1 MDNINENIEK
11 LSEKKLPNEDEE
23 FNNFFFVGG
32 ADWIKS
38 NKENIS
44 KEKKN
49 KIKLFL
55 KKYLLLDNVN
65 FLFGTGSS
73 IHLGAESIQG
83 IPKKVMDKI
92 DGIDEIEQK
101 DKTDETN
108 KKDEIKNL
116 FKELKDK
123 YVDKIKEEIKKG
135 KDYFIWEDKAIKPI
149 IDKISNDLKV
159 NLKISEEDEIEKIK
173 FKKDI
178 EKELKENREKIE
190 TEDIIKAI
198 FTSDNIKKYIIN
210 LDEVNENLKKIT
222 EEVKLKL
229 ELLKLINED
238 KKINLKEAIMNE
250 KFNNKEK
257 EEIYKLGIEVKL
269 EDFLNYL
276 YALKYL
282 MEQSEGLI
290 SKKEIDLENLKQ
302 LIETIKKG
310 IFEMCDIDNIS
321 FEDNFFF
328 NREADSVI
336 SARIKIET
344 RKKMEKEGKY
354 TYHRSFLTSLLQR
367 PLNLRRANIF
377 TLNYDLAF
385 EYACDELGIE
395 YINGFV
401 GFNERNF
408 RPEVYNY
415 DFFFPGDT
423 TEGKVRRI
431 ERVIKY
437 YKLHGSLNWVYKNQ
451 NKNNPYGL
459 YEIPIELVRMKLKNK
474 MDNLGE
480 IMIYPTSSKKEY
492 TLNFPYS
499 ELFRKFADRLQ
510 QPEAV
515 LFVIGYSFYDEHVN
529 DIIYQ
534 ALANPSFTLVIV
546 DFNGTQSGGEIKRLN
561 DLKDPRIIISQGGE
575 LGDFKYF
582 SKELLPTM
590 DQEDTRAKVMSS
602 IEKLYTKEDNEK
614 SEV

>member
-328 NREADSVI
+328 
-336 SARIKIET
+336 
-344 RKKMEKEGKY
+344 
-354 TYHRSFLTSLLQR
+354 
-367 PLNLRRANIF
+367 
-377 TLNYDLAF
+377 
-385 EYACDELGIE
+385 
-395 YINGFV
+395 
-401 GFNERNF
+401 
-408 RPEVYNY
+408 
-415 DFFFPGDT
+415 
-423 TEGKVRRI
+423 
-431 ERVIKY
+431 
-437 YKLHGSLNWVYKNQ
+437 
-451 NKNNPYGL
+451 
-459 YEIPIELVRMKLKNK
+459 
-474 MDNLGE
+474 
-480 IMIYPTSSKKEY
+480 
-492 TLNFPYS
+492 
-499 ELFRKFADRLQ
+499 
-510 QPEAV
+510 
-515 LFVIGYSFYDEHVN
+515 
-529 DIIYQ
+529 
-534 ALANPSFTLVIV
+534 
-546 DFNGTQSGGEIKRLN
+546 KR
-561 DLKDPRIIISQGGE
+561 G
-575 LGDFKYF
+575 
-582 SKELLPTM
+582 
-590 DQEDTRAKVMSS
+590 
-602 IEKLYTKEDNEK
+602 
-614 SEV
+614 

>member
-1 MDNINENIEK
+1 MDSINENIEK
-11 LSEKKLPNEDEE
+11 LSEKKLPNEAEE

-32 ADWIKS
+32 DDWIK
-38 NKENIS
+38 NEKESIS

-73 IHLGAESIQG
+73 IHLGAETVQR
-83 IPKKVMDKI
+83 IPEKVT
-92 DGIDEIEQK
+92 DEIE
-101 DKTDETN
+101 E
-108 KKDEIKNL
+108 KDEVKNL
-116 FKELKDK
+116 FKKLKNK
-123 YVDKIKEEIKKG
+123 YVDKIKEEIRKG
-135 KDYFIWEDKAIKPI
+135 KDYFIWEDKVLKPI
-149 IDKISNDLKV
+149 IDKIFD
-159 NLKISEEDEIEKIK
+159 NLKENLEISEEDEIKKIK

-178 EKELKENREKIE
+178 EEELRENSKKI
-190 TEDIIKAI
+190 DSKNIIKTI
-198 FTSDNIKKYIIN
+198 FANDNIKKYNII
-210 LDEVNENLKKIT
+210 LDEVDEILKNIT
-222 EEVKLKL
+222 EKFKIEL
-229 ELLKLINED
+229 ELLKLIN
-238 KKINLKEAIMNE
+238 KNKINLKEIAINE
-250 KFNNKEK
+250 KFNDEEKEK
-257 EEIYKLGIEVKL
+257 IYKLGIEVKL

-282 MEQSEGLI
+282 MEQSEGII
-290 SKKEIDLENLKQ
+290 SKEEIDIEKLEQ
-302 LIETIKKG
+302 LIETIKKA

-321 FEDNFFF
+321 FEDNLFFK
-328 NREADSVI
+328 READSVI

-377 TLNYDLAF
+377 TLNYDLTF

-602 IEKLYTKEDNEK
+602 IEKLYPKEDNEK

>member
-1 MDNINENIEK
+1 MDNQKEVIENK
-11 LSEKKLPNEDEE
+11 NSEKDQNNEKRS
-23 FNNFFFVGG
+23 NNCFFVGEER
-32 ADWIKS
+32 WIK
-38 NKENIS
+38 N
-44 KEKKN
+44 EKIDKDKKS

-83 IPKKVMDKI
+83 IPKQISEKI
-92 DGIDEIEQK
+92 EKNDDV
-101 DKTDETN
+101 N
-108 KKDEIKNL
+108 NL
-116 FKELKDK
+116 FKKLKEK
-123 YVDKIKEEIKKG
+123 YEDRKFLDIKEEIKKG
-135 KDYFIWEDKAIKPI
+135 NDFFIWEDKVLNPI
-149 IDKISNDLKV
+149 IDKIFD
-159 NLKISEEDEIEKIK
+159 NLKEKLIISEKDEIKKIK
-173 FKKDI
+173 FKKDM
-178 EKELKENREKIE
+178 EEELKENSKNI
-190 TEDIIKAI
+190 DSKNIIKTI
-198 FTSDNIKKYIIN
+198 FANDNIKKYNIN
-210 LDEVNENLKKIT
+210 IDEVDEILKKIT
-222 EEVKLKL
+222 KNIKTKL
-229 ELLKLINED
+229 ELLNLINED
-238 KKINLKEAIMNE
+238 NKINLKEIAINE
-250 KFNNKEK
+250 KFNDEEKEK
-257 EEIYKLGIEVKL
+257 IYKLGIEVKL

-290 SKKEIDLENLKQ
+290 SKEEIDIEKLEQ
-302 LIETIKKG
+302 LIETIKKA
-310 IFEMCDIDNIS
+310 IFKMCDSI
-321 FEDNFFF
+321 
-328 NREADSVI
+328 I
-336 SARIKIET
+336 SAKIKIET
-344 RKKMEKEGKY
+344 RKKIEKEGRY
-354 TYHRSFLTSLLQR
+354 TYHKSLLTSLLQR

-408 RPEVYNY
+408 RPEVYSY

-437 YKLHGSLNWVYKNQ
+437 YKLHGSLNWIYKNQ

-459 YEIPIELVRMKLKNK
+459 YEIPIELVRMKLENEK
-474 MDNLGE
+474 DNLGE

-515 LFVIGYSFYDEHVN
+515 LFVVGYSFYDEHIN

-534 ALANPSFTLVIV
+534 ALANPSFTLIIV
-546 DFNGTQSGGEIKRLN
+546 DFKGTENGGEIKRLN
-561 DLKDPRIIISQGGE
+561 DLKDPRIIICQGEE

-590 DQEDTRAKVMSS
+590 DQEDTRIKVMNS
-602 IEKLYTKEDNEK
+602 IEKLYPKEDDEK

>member
-1 MDNINENIEK
+1 MKLEVYKILSINFSKNRTHGGSVLDNKNEVIENQNVDK
-11 LSEKKLPNEDEE
+11 DQISEKKS
-23 FNNFFFVGG
+23 NNCFFVGEER
-32 ADWIKS
+32 WIENEKIDKDKKS
-38 NKENIS
+38 
-44 KEKKN
+44 
-49 KIKLFL
+49 KIKLFF

-73 IHLGAESIQG
+73 IHLGAESIQE
-83 IPKKVMDKI
+83 IPKQISEKI
-92 DGIDEIEQK
+92 EKNDDV
-101 DKTDETN
+101 N
-108 KKDEIKNL
+108 NL
-116 FKELKDK
+116 FKKLKEK
-123 YVDKIKEEIKKG
+123 YENRKLLDVKEEIEKG
-135 KDYFIWEDKAIKPI
+135 NDYLIWEN
-149 IDKISNDLKV
+149 KINDLEEGLKSKLKELKIQKEKV
-159 NLKISEEDEIEKIK
+159 NLKEIIEKNELD
-173 FKKDI
+173 DI
-178 EKELKENREKIE
+178 
-190 TEDIIKAI
+190 
-198 FTSDNIKKYIIN
+198 
-210 LDEVNENLKKIT
+210 
-222 EEVKLKL
+222 
-229 ELLKLINED
+229 
-238 KKINLKEAIMNE
+238 
-250 KFNNKEK
+250 EK
-257 EEIYKLGIEVKL
+257 EEIYKLGVEVKL

-282 MEQSEGLI
+282 MKQSEGLI
-290 SKKEIDLENLKQ
+290 SKNELEIDIEKLGK
-302 LIETIKKG
+302 LIEAIKKA

-321 FEDNFFF
+321 FVKNWFLNKKGNKE
-328 NREADSVI
+328 
-336 SARIKIET
+336 IKE
-344 RKKMEKEGKY
+344 KMEKEGKY
-354 TYHRSFLTSLLQR
+354 TYHKSFLTSLLQR

-385 EYACDELGIE
+385 EYAYDELGIE

-459 YEIPIELVRMKLKNK
+459 YEIPIELVRMKLENK

-515 LFVIGYSFYDEHVN
+515 LFVVGYSFYDEHIN

-534 ALANPSFTLVIV
+534 ALANPSFTLIIV
-546 DFNGTQSGGEIKRLN
+546 DFNGTKNDGEIKRLN
-561 DLKDPRIIISQGGE
+561 DLKDPRIIICQGEE

-582 SKELLPTM
+582 SKELLPTI
-590 DQEDTRAKVMSS
+590 DQEDTRAKVMNSLD
-602 IEKLYTKEDNEK
+602 KLYQTENDKK
-614 SEV
+614 QEV

>member
-1 MDNINENIEK
+1 MEIKNETIENQNK
-11 LSEKKLPNEDEE
+11 QKVL
-23 FNNFFFVGG
+23 NNKIFSNCFFVGG
-32 ADWIKS
+32 ESWIK
-38 NKENIS
+38 N
-44 KEKKN
+44 EKLDKDKKS

-73 IHLGAESIQG
+73 IHLGAESIQA
-83 IPKKVMDKI
+83 IPKQVSEKI
-92 DGIDEIEQK
+92 EKNDDV
-101 DKTDETN
+101 
-108 KKDEIKNL
+108 KNL
-116 FKELKDK
+116 FKKLKEK
-123 YVDKIKEEIKKG
+123 YEDRKFLDIKEEIKKG
-135 KDYFIWEDKAIKPI
+135 NDFFIWEDKVLKPI
-149 IDKISNDLKV
+149 IDKIFD
-159 NLKISEEDEIEKIK
+159 NLKEKLKIFEEDEIKKIK
-173 FKKDI
+173 LKKDI
-178 EKELKENREKIE
+178 EEELKKNSKNIDSK
-190 TEDIIKAI
+190 DIIKTI
-198 FTSDNIKKYIIN
+198 FANDNIKKYNIN
-210 LDEVNENLKKIT
+210 LDEVDEILKSITKNLKI
-222 EEVKLKL
+222 EL
-229 ELLKLINED
+229 ELLNLINED
-238 KKINLKEAIMNE
+238 NKINLKEIAINE
-250 KFNNKEK
+250 KFNDEEKEK
-257 EEIYKLGIEVKL
+257 IYKLGIEVKL

-290 SKKEIDLENLKQ
+290 SKEEIDIEKLEQ
-302 LIETIKKG
+302 LIETIKKA
-310 IFEMCDIDNIS
+310 IFKMCDIDKIS
-321 FEDNFFF
+321 FDDNLFFK
-328 NREADSVI
+328 REANSII
-336 SARIKIET
+336 SAKIKIET
-344 RKKMEKEGKY
+344 RKKIEKEGRY
-354 TYHRSFLTSLLQR
+354 TYHKSLLTSLLQR

-408 RPEVYNY
+408 RPEVYSY

-437 YKLHGSLNWVYKNQ
+437 YKLHGSLNWIYKNQ

-459 YEIPIELVRMKLKNK
+459 YEIPIELVRMKLENEK
-474 MDNLGE
+474 DNLGE

-515 LFVIGYSFYDEHVN
+515 LFVVGYSFYDEHIN

-534 ALANPSFTLVIV
+534 ALANPSFTLIIV
-546 DFNGTQSGGEIKRLN
+546 DFKGTENGGEIKRLN
-561 DLKDPRIIISQGGE
+561 DLKDPRIIICQGEE

-590 DQEDTRAKVMSS
+590 DQEDTRIKVMNS
-602 IEKLYTKEDNEK
+602 IEKLYPKEDDEK

>member
-1 MDNINENIEK
+1 MDNKNEIVENK
-11 LSEKKLPNEDEE
+11 NSEKDQNNEKK
-23 FNNFFFVGG
+23 FNNCFFVGEER
-32 ADWIKS
+32 WIENEKIDKDKKS
-38 NKENIS
+38 
-44 KEKKN
+44 

-73 IHLGAESIQG
+73 IHLGAESIQE
-83 IPKKVMDKI
+83 IPKQISEKI
-92 DGIDEIEQK
+92 EKNDDV
-101 DKTDETN
+101 N
-108 KKDEIKNL
+108 NL
-116 FKELKDK
+116 FKKLKEK
-123 YVDKIKEEIKKG
+123 YENRKLLDVKEEIEKG
-135 KDYFIWEDKAIKPI
+135 NDCLIWEN
-149 IDKISNDLKV
+149 KINDLEEELKNKLKEFKIENEKV
-159 NLKISEEDEIEKIK
+159 NLKEIIVKNK
-173 FKKDI
+173 LDNS
-178 EKELKENREKIE
+178 EKEK
-190 TEDIIKAI
+190 
-198 FTSDNIKKYIIN
+198 
-210 LDEVNENLKKIT
+210 
-222 EEVKLKL
+222 
-229 ELLKLINED
+229 
-238 KKINLKEAIMNE
+238 
-250 KFNNKEK
+250 
-257 EEIYKLGIEVKL
+257 IYKLGVEVKL

-282 MEQSEGLI
+282 MKQSEGLI
-290 SKKEIDLENLKQ
+290 SKNELEIDIEKLGK
-302 LIETIKKG
+302 LIEAIKKA
-310 IFEMCDIDNIS
+310 IFEMCDIDRIS
-321 FEDNFFF
+321 FDNNHFLKKEE
-328 NREADSVI
+328 NKE
-336 SARIKIET
+336 IKD
-344 RKKMEKEGKY
+344 KMEKEGRY
-354 TYHRSFLTSLLQR
+354 TYHKSLLTSLLQR

-408 RPEVYNY
+408 RPEVYSY

-437 YKLHGSLNWVYKNQ
+437 YKLHGSLNWIYKNQ

-459 YEIPIELVRMKLKNK
+459 YEIPIELVRMKLENEK
-474 MDNLGE
+474 DNLGE

-515 LFVIGYSFYDEHVN
+515 LFVVGYSFYDEHIN
-529 DIIYQ
+529 NIIYQ
-534 ALANPSFTLVIV
+534 ALANPSFTLIIV
-546 DFNGTQSGGEIKRLN
+546 DFKGTGNGGEIKRLN
-561 DLKDPRIIISQGGE
+561 DLKDPRIIICQGEE

-590 DQEDTRAKVMSS
+590 DQEDTRIKVMNS
-602 IEKLYTKEDNEK
+602 IEKLYPKEDDEK

>member
-1 MDNINENIEK
+1 MKLEVYKILSINFSENKTHGGSVLDNKNEVIENQNVEKDKINE
-11 LSEKKLPNEDEE
+11 KKS
-23 FNNFFFVGG
+23 NNCFFVGG
-32 ADWIKS
+32 DDWIENKNLKKEEKERYKS
-38 NKENIS
+38 
-44 KEKKN
+44 

-73 IHLGAESIQG
+73 IHLGAESIQE
-83 IPKKVMDKI
+83 IPKQIIKKIQENNDIKELFENLKNKYEERKLLSSGIKEKIQKGNDCLIWGNKI
-92 DGIDEIEQK
+92 D
-101 DKTDETN
+101 
-108 KKDEIKNL
+108 NL
-116 FKELKDK
+116 EEELKNK
-123 YVDKIKEEIKKG
+123 LKKLKIEKE
-135 KDYFIWEDKAIKPI
+135 
-149 IDKISNDLKV
+149 KV
-159 NLKISEEDEIEKIK
+159 NLKEIIEENK
-173 FKKDI
+173 
-178 EKELKENREKIE
+178 
-190 TEDIIKAI
+190 
-198 FTSDNIKKYIIN
+198 
-210 LDEVNENLKKIT
+210 LDET
-222 EEVKLKL
+222 
-229 ELLKLINED
+229 
-238 KKINLKEAIMNE
+238 
-250 KFNNKEK
+250 EK

-282 MEQSEGLI
+282 MEQSEDLI
-290 SKKEIDLENLKQ
+290 SKEEIDIEKLGQ
-302 LIETIKKG
+302 LIKIIKKA
-310 IFEMCDIDNIS
+310 IFEMCDIDKIS
-321 FEDNFFF
+321 FDDNHFLKKEE
-328 NREADSVI
+328 NNE
-336 SARIKIET
+336 IKD
-344 RKKMEKEGKY
+344 KMKKEGKY
-354 TYHRSFLTSLLQR
+354 TYHKSFLTSLLQR

-401 GFNERNF
+401 GFNKRNF
-408 RPEVYNY
+408 RPEVYSY

-437 YKLHGSLNWVYKNQ
+437 YKLHGSLNWVYRNQ

-459 YEIPIELVRMKLKNK
+459 YEIPIELVRMNLKNEE
-474 MDNLGE
+474 DNLGE

-515 LFVIGYSFYDEHVN
+515 LFVVGYSFYDEHVN

-534 ALANPSFTLVIV
+534 ALANPSFTLIIV
-546 DFNGTQSGGEIKRLN
+546 DFKGTGNGGEIKRLN
-561 DLKDPRIIISQGGE
+561 DLKDPRIIICQGEE

-590 DQEDTRAKVMSS
+590 DQEDTRIKVMNS
-602 IEKLYTKEDNEK
+602 IEKLYPKEDD
-614 SEV
+614 

>member
-1 MDNINENIEK
+1 MG
-11 LSEKKLPNEDEE
+11 
-23 FNNFFFVGG
+23 V
-32 ADWIKS
+32 
-38 NKENIS
+38 
-44 KEKKN
+44 
-49 KIKLFL
+49 
-55 KKYLLLDNVN
+55 
-65 FLFGTGSS
+65 
-73 IHLGAESIQG
+73 
-83 IPKKVMDKI
+83 
-92 DGIDEIEQK
+92 
-101 DKTDETN
+101 
-108 KKDEIKNL
+108 
-116 FKELKDK
+116 
-123 YVDKIKEEIKKG
+123 
-135 KDYFIWEDKAIKPI
+135 
-149 IDKISNDLKV
+149 
-159 NLKISEEDEIEKIK
+159 
-173 FKKDI
+173 
-178 EKELKENREKIE
+178 
-190 TEDIIKAI
+190 
-198 FTSDNIKKYIIN
+198 
-210 LDEVNENLKKIT
+210 
-222 EEVKLKL
+222 
-229 ELLKLINED
+229 
-238 KKINLKEAIMNE
+238 
-250 KFNNKEK
+250 
-257 EEIYKLGIEVKL
+257 EVKL

-290 SKKEIDLENLKQ
+290 SKNELEIDIEKLEQ
-302 LIETIKKG
+302 LIETIKKA
-310 IFEMCDIDNIS
+310 IFKMCDIDRIS
-321 FEDNFFF
+321 FDNNHFLKKEE
-328 NREADSVI
+328 NKE
-336 SARIKIET
+336 IKD
-344 RKKMEKEGKY
+344 KMEKEGRY
-354 TYHRSFLTSLLQR
+354 TYHKSLLICLLQR
-367 PLNLRRANIF
+367 PLNLRRVNIF

-459 YEIPIELVRMKLKNK
+459 YEIPIELVRMKLTNETNETN
-474 MDNLGE
+474 NLGD

-515 LFVIGYSFYDEHVN
+515 LFVVGYSFYDEHIN

-534 ALANPSFTLVIV
+534 ALANPSFTLIIV

-561 DLKDPRIIISQGGE
+561 DLKDPRIIICQGEE

-582 SKELLPTM
+582 SKELLPTI

-602 IEKLYTKEDNEK
+602 LEKLYQAENDKKQEE
-614 SEV
+614 

>member
-1 MDNINENIEK
+1 MKLEVYKILSINFSKNRTHGGSVLDNKNEVIENQNVDK
-11 LSEKKLPNEDEE
+11 DQISEKKS
-23 FNNFFFVGG
+23 NNCFFVGEER
-32 ADWIKS
+32 WIENEKIDKDKKS
-38 NKENIS
+38 
-44 KEKKN
+44 
-49 KIKLFL
+49 KIKLFF

-73 IHLGAESIQG
+73 IHLGAESIQE
-83 IPKKVMDKI
+83 IPKQISEKI
-92 DGIDEIEQK
+92 EKNDDV
-101 DKTDETN
+101 N
-108 KKDEIKNL
+108 NL
-116 FKELKDK
+116 FKKLKEKYEDK
-123 YVDKIKEEIKKG
+123 KLLDVKEEIEKG
-135 KDYFIWEDKAIKPI
+135 NDCLIWEN
-149 IDKISNDLKV
+149 KINDLEEGLKSKLKELKIQKEKV
-159 NLKISEEDEIEKIK
+159 NLKEIIEKNELD
-173 FKKDI
+173 DI
-178 EKELKENREKIE
+178 
-190 TEDIIKAI
+190 
-198 FTSDNIKKYIIN
+198 
-210 LDEVNENLKKIT
+210 
-222 EEVKLKL
+222 
-229 ELLKLINED
+229 
-238 KKINLKEAIMNE
+238 
-250 KFNNKEK
+250 EK
-257 EEIYKLGIEVKL
+257 EEIYKLGVEVKL

-282 MEQSEGLI
+282 MGQSEDLI
-290 SKKEIDLENLKQ
+290 SKEEIDLEKLEQ
-302 LIETIKKG
+302 LIETIKKA

-321 FEDNFFF
+321 FKDNYFLEKEE
-328 NREADSVI
+328 NKE
-336 SARIKIET
+336 IKD
-344 RKKMEKEGKY
+344 KMQKEGKY
-354 TYHRSFLTSLLQR
+354 TYHKSLLTSLLQR
-367 PLNLRRANIF
+367 PLNLRRVNIF

-459 YEIPIELVRMKLKNK
+459 YEIPIELVRMKLENK

-515 LFVIGYSFYDEHVN
+515 LFVVGYSFYDEHIN

-534 ALANPSFTLVIV
+534 ALANPSFTLIIV
-546 DFNGTQSGGEIKRLN
+546 DFNGTKNDGEIKRLN
-561 DLKDPRIIISQGGE
+561 DLKDPRIIICQGEE

-582 SKELLPTM
+582 SKELLSTI
-590 DQEDTRAKVMSS
+590 DQEDTRAKVMNSLD
-602 IEKLYTKEDNEK
+602 KLYQTENDKK
-614 SEV
+614 QEV